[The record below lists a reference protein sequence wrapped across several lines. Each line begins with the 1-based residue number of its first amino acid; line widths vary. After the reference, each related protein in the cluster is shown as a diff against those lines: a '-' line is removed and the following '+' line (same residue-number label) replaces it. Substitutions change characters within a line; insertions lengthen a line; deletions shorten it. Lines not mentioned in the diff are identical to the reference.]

1 MTYVNNCLFLLFLL
15 PEMTMLCGRKRKV
28 FHAASRGKAYIYL
41 LLILS
46 RLFLYSGTA
55 SHIMSPRSQGNS
67 SQKPQWGIPLS
78 RAHILTLQSLHVMLF
93 APGPV
98 HPVHFIFDGSMNEYP
113 PRLSSAAASLES
125 VSISFLSVAL
135 RASHELQSMPQQ
147 PVISIRIFQKREILR
162 LRSRCL

>member
-28 FHAASRGKAYIYL
+28 FNAASRGKAYIYL

-67 SQKPQWGIPLS
+67 SQNPQWGIPLS

-93 APGPV
+93 APGAV
-98 HPVHFIFDGSMNEYP
+98 HPVHFIFEGIMKEFP
-113 PRLSSAAASLES
+113 PRLS
-125 VSISFLSVAL
+125 
-135 RASHELQSMPQQ
+135 
-147 PVISIRIFQKREILR
+147 
-162 LRSRCL
+162 